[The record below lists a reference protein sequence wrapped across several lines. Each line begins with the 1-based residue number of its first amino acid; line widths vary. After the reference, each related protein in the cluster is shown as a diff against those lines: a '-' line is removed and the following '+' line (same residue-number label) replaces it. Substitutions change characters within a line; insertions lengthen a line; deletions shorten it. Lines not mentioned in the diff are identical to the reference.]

1 MNARSGTAYKFEDT
15 IIKVDESLCI
25 GCGNCI
31 RTCPGGLITKERF
44 PRRDGKRVGPVP

>member
-1 MNARSGTAYKFEDT
+1 MGPEWNLFAMTTNYKLDT

-31 RTCPGGLITKERF
+31 RTCPGRLNH
-44 PRRDGKRVGPVP
+44 